1 MGALI
6 PKKEE
11 SGTLP
16 AWQASKAD
24 ADERPRAG
32 GYTRM
37 LACLGVFLVSMTV
50 WGLIVFCVLLMFCRD

>member
-11 SGTLP
+11 SDTLP
-16 AWQASKAD
+16 AWQAPSAD

-32 GYTRM
+32 GYTRR
-37 LACLGVFLVSMTV
+37 LAWLGVFLVSMTV
-50 WGLIVFCVLLMFCRD
+50 WGLIVFCVLLMFCSD